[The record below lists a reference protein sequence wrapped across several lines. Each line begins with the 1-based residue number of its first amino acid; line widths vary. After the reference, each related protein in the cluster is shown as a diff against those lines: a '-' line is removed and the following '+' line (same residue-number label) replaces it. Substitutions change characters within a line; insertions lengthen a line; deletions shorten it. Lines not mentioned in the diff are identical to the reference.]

1 VRNWIYI
8 CLQRNLRWTDVI
20 MYWIEA
26 IYSTDWITPN
36 MRSKLLEILWKAES
50 GSGWVLVTSYR
61 IPILWEHVHLKLA
74 HEFYKLRSSLNTT

>member
-1 VRNWIYI
+1 
-8 CLQRNLRWTDVI
+8 

-26 IYSTDWITPN
+26 IYSTDWITPS
-36 MRSKLLEILWKAES
+36 MRGDLMRTLWQAES

-74 HEFYKLRSSLNTT
+74 RQLHQFRTTINQADSNIIVY